1 MIAKLLLMIAKIATI
16 LEKSFFSSRIFCFF
30 RKLRKEPTSFRS
42 FYESLG
48 EPRKLQD
55 SLGKPRRTQEA
66 LGKPRKAGLGEPRRL
81 QESLGKPRKA
91 QNFLEPPRTTQNRL
105 EPPRTSQPTPLSLSS
120 FFSIHF
126 QAWRFVFR
134 KLCFCALKAML
145 LECERAPF
153 ELRLLSS
160 LTLQRYNKVFRA

>member
-30 RKLRKEPTSFRS
+30 RKLWKEPTSFRS
-42 FYESLG
+42 FQESLG
-48 EPRKLQD
+48 EPRKLQENQ
-55 SLGKPRRTQEA
+55 GKPRRTQEA
-66 LGKPRKAGLGEPRRL
+66 LGKPRKTQEGPELPRTAL
-81 QESLGKPRKA
+81 NCLELPRTS
-91 QNFLEPPRTTQNRL
+91 QNFLELPRTA
-105 EPPRTSQPTPLSLSS
+105 QPTPLSLSS

-160 LTLQRYNKVFRA
+160 HIAKVQIRF